1 MPPRPFLGVVIDR
14 QFPLALRAGE
24 ASSPRMLRP
33 HIHPTIGHRQL
44 DPAHLPRGDQTQQM
58 PVQLGVTHPGIM
70 PRDRLITTRKPT
82 EKPEA
87 PFSGPGWGWPELIT
101 TSRSDPGPRS
111 APAPSLGPIDAPTN
125 AEAVHPGL
133 AQV

>member
-1 MPPRPFLGVVIDR
+1 MVGAVHPRRAGVQVGEEPAAVQMPPRPFLGVVIDR

-58 PVQLGVTHPGIM
+58 PVQLGVTHPKIM
-70 PRDRLITTRKPT
+70 PLTP
-82 EKPEA
+82 
-87 PFSGPGWGWPELIT
+87 
-101 TSRSDPGPRS
+101 
-111 APAPSLGPIDAPTN
+111 
-125 AEAVHPGL
+125 
-133 AQV
+133 

>member
-1 MPPRPFLGVVIDR
+1 MVSIKPGT
-14 QFPLALRAGE
+14 QHPLALRAGE

-33 HIHPTIGHRQL
+33 HIHPPIGHRQL

-87 PFSGPGWGWPELIT
+87 PNTCPLASRASHSCRSLSLSSGTP
-101 TSRSDPGPRS
+101 RHDPRGKS
-111 APAPSLGPIDAPTN
+111 PTN
-125 AEAVHPGL
+125 QIVSSADLVSCVGSCWTGL
-133 AQV
+133 